1 MENEAMETGAK
12 EQEAAE
18 PAVAEMEREAEAPE
32 KHTQTAEENARYASI
47 RRRAEAEAQKRVD
60 EVCRRRYMGKT
71 NPETGKAVETEADAN
86 AYEEAA
92 ARQWNQ
98 PGPMELRLSQS
109 LREIKAL
116 RDGAAHEQFTRS
128 QLEQLR
134 QAFPD
139 CGVTAENMPE
149 ELGRRW
155 AAIGNLTDAY
165 RLLHFD
171 ELQEQK
177 AAAARQRAL
186 NEMRGMRQLRLEQ
199 AGSQG
204 TEVSEGDLR
213 TLRRMMPGKSDRE
226 LRAML
231 LKVN

>member
-1 MENEAMETGAK
+1 MENEAMETGEK
-12 EQEAAE
+12 EQELAE
-18 PAVAEMEREAEAPE
+18 PAMAETEQREEKPE
-32 KHTQTAEENARYASI
+32 KHTQTAEENARYAGI

-60 EVCRRRYMGKT
+60 DVCRRRYMGKI
-71 NPETGKAVETEADAN
+71 NPETGRAVETEADAD
-86 AYEEAA
+86 AYEAA
-92 ARQWNQ
+92 TARQWNE
-98 PGPMELRLSQS
+98 PGPMELQLSRS

-116 RDGAAHEQFTRS
+116 RDGAAHEQFTRN
-128 QLEQLR
+128 QLEELR

-171 ELQEQK
+171 ELQEQQ

-199 AGSQG
+199 AGTEG
-204 TEVSEGDLR
+204 TEVSERDLR
-213 TLRRMMPGKSDRE
+213 TLRRMMPGKNDRE